1 MNKDHLKT
9 IRHFNSVFL
18 KILDSPSKKKQ
29 KNSSKTLIQNFNNSN
44 IIDIFYEMIDSMK
57 DENFLHNYK
66 ILSNKEKIK
75 RSYILKLMKQFIFS
89 KKIKLRIIYLSIFF
103 LDILMKKNKNELTL
117 EQIGLGSLILVS
129 KFFYEKYYNI
139 TIKMFINFNN
149 KKF

>member
-29 KNSSKTLIQNFNNSN
+29 KNSSKSLIQNFNDSN

-75 RSYILKLMKQFIFS
+75 RSYILKLMKQFILS

-129 KFFYEKYYNI
+129 KFFY
-139 TIKMFINFNN
+139 
-149 KKF
+149 